1 MGAGCEPSALRM
13 AVSLDSPFSE
23 ELVRRSHGAAWWW
36 LVGDRLYY
44 LGLLP
49 AMLAVPGTGAALLAG
64 LFGFGWGWLVV
75 AAVTFVAGAVVF
87 VIGSSLKR
95 HAYDIAEREDG
106 IIPK

>member
-1 MGAGCEPSALRM
+1 MGAGREPSALRV

-36 LVGDRLYY
+36 RIGDRLYY